1 MSERPDLR
9 DLTDEELEAELAR
22 RRAGRPSADGYT
34 LEVALEG
41 EGHAWVARRLDAYFA
56 AREAAQ
62 TIAWQP
68 CPRCGQRCRVRRK
81 WVPRTIRSLH
91 SAHTV
96 RRHYHYCGTCG
107 RGWYPLDAELG
118 WPEEGDL
125 TARLEQVV
133 LDLGLHGPFE
143 EAAERFVVHHRGT
156 ISENL
161 VRRVIDRVGRDAT
174 TQADLA
180 GRLRSPAATVPA
192 TLVVQIDGSMLPTRG
207 PDPWREAKVGLVAR
221 RDHIVPNKGRG
232 LITEARFVA
241 RVGDL
246 VGFKQAL
253 ATALALERADEC
265 PRIVVVGDGAP
276 WVWAVAE
283 ALCPTA
289 LQVLD
294 YPHAVQHAAEAAEI
308 LFPPATGTGLGAL
321 FVATVQRHLYAGDVE
336 ALLRDLEACTFG
348 TRGRDRAALRALTR
362 YYRTHLNR
370 MRYDRFRAW
379 DLPCGSGA
387 IESAHR
393 HVLQKRMKLA
403 GQHWAPDRADRLAQL
418 RAALAT
424 CGPHRLYAA
433 IRSELRPTGSY
444 N

>member
-1 MSERPDLR
+1 LR
-9 DLTDEELEAELAR
+9 DLTDEELEVELAR
-22 RRAGRPSADGYT
+22 RRATRPSEADGYAV
-34 LEVALEG
+34 EVALEG
-41 EGHAWVARRLDAYFA
+41 EGHAWVARRLNAFFA

-91 SAHTV
+91 GAHTV
-96 RRHYHYCGTCG
+96 RRHYHYCATCG

-143 EAAERFVVHHRGT
+143 EAAERFVVHHPGT

-161 VRRVIDRVGRDAT
+161 VRRVIDRVGREA
-174 TQADLA
+174 A
-180 GRLRSPAATVPA
+180 GRPDLGARLRPRASSAPA

-221 RDHIVPNKGRG
+221 RDHIVSNKGRG
-232 LITEARFVA
+232 LITEARFLA

-246 VGFKQAL
+246 VGFKQGL
-253 ATALALERADEC
+253 ADALALERAEEC
-265 PRIVVVGDGAP
+265 ARIVVVGDGAP
-276 WVWAVAE
+276 WVWALADD
-283 ALCPTA
+283 LCPTA

-294 YPHAVQHAAEAAEI
+294 YPHAVQHATEAAEV
-308 LFPPATGTGLGAL
+308 LFASATGLGQL
-321 FVATVQRHLYAGDVE
+321 FVATIERRLQAGEIE

-348 TRGRDRAALRALTR
+348 TRGRDRAALRTLTR
-362 YYRTHLNR
+362 YYRTHRNR

-379 DLPCGSGA
+379 NLPCGSGA

-403 GQHWAPDRADRLAQL
+403 GQHWAPERADRLAQL

-424 CGPHRLYAA
+424 CGPRRLYAA
-433 IRSELRPTGSY
+433 IRSDLRPTGSY

>member
-1 MSERPDLR
+1 MPERPDLR

-22 RRAGRPSADGYT
+22 RRAARPPEADGYA

-41 EGHAWVARRLDAYFA
+41 EGHAWVARRLDAFFA

-62 TIAWQP
+62 TIVWRP
-68 CPRCGQRCRVRRK
+68 CPRCGRLCRVRRK
-81 WVPRTIRSLH
+81 GVPRTIRSLH
-91 SAHTV
+91 GVHTV
-96 RRHYHYCGTCG
+96 RRHYHYCPTCE

-118 WPEEGDL
+118 WPEDGDL

-143 EAAERFVVHHRGT
+143 EAAERFAVHHHGT

-161 VRRVIDRVGRDAT
+161 VRRVIDRVGREAT
-174 TQADLA
+174 AQPDLA
-180 GRLRSPAATVPA
+180 ARLRPRAATVPA

-207 PDPWREAKVGLVAR
+207 PDPWREAKVGLIAR
-221 RDHIVPNKGRG
+221 RDHMVANKGRG
-232 LITEARFVA
+232 LITEARFLA

-246 VGFKQAL
+246 GGFKQAL
-253 ATALALERADEC
+253 ADALALERAEEC
-265 PRIVVVGDGAP
+265 ARIVVVGDGAP
-276 WVWAVAE
+276 WVWAVADD
-283 ALCPTA
+283 LCPTA

-294 YPHAVQHAAEAAEI
+294 YPHAVQHAATAAEV
-308 LFPPATGTGLGAL
+308 LFPPATGLGAL
-321 FVATVQRHLYAGDVE
+321 FVAAIERRLLAGEIE

-348 TRGRDRAALRALTR
+348 TRGRDRLALRDLLR
-362 YYRTHLNR
+362 YYRTHRNR

-387 IESAHR
+387 VESAHR

-433 IRSELRPTGSY
+433 IRSDLRPTGSY